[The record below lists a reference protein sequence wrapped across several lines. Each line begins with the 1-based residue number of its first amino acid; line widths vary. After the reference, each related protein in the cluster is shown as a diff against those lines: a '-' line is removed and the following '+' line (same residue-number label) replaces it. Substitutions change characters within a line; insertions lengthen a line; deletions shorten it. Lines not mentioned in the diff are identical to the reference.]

1 MKKYYLILERT
12 VGKQEENGWYY
23 IFKNGEWQW
32 DANNEIF
39 ERLIGYDPSEP
50 PDSPYGIGCTDIL
63 DEIEEISHE
72 KAMELTGSIE

>member
-23 IFKNGEWQW
+23 IFKNREWQW

-39 ERLIGYDPSEP
+39 GRLIGYDPSEP

-63 DEIEEISHE
+63 DEIEEISYE
-72 KAMELTGSIE
+72 KAMELTGGIE